1 MISTSPV
8 WRRKPAAVTETPKV
22 PTTQSPSVNTP
33 YPKILHDGVFEDFRP
48 QEVQEEVTYA
58 EPLSRPEEQKV
69 HAEATSENKEDE
81 EDWSDVGSP
90 EVVEQVV
97 SSQAE
102 CGLGSEPPISA
113 ELIQHQRTSPDLTP
127 YHIRMREES
136 HGSSDESDEDV
147 PSETPAEKKEE
158 KLEPHAPSD
167 ALPEKVSEDVERV
180 KEETSDSE
188 TEAVIEQNFES
199 RTSSPVSEYEPEE
212 SMLTKVVDVSRDET
226 RVKDDEVQPRRE
238 TRRSFTETCEA
249 GVEDML
255 YPDGEEMDTWDSVME
270 KKVDLKTSDGLKE
283 DEEKLQHAE
292 PEEDIS
298 TRAQEA
304 EKKESGQDLA
314 VEAPRDDTEV
324 VDMQVDHEGLP
335 AALDLPRNEVDE
347 DEDSQNVSESW
358 RIEPESESYA
368 QDNTLADTRPLI
380 RYKSDETDGNA
391 QAPHVDES
399 ESSEGEQEKKA
410 GELGAWAEGKSQR
423 FGTMEDLCEEVE
435 EEVLNEEYELGYT
448 HMEGRDVVLGQTEEA
463 PPMKGTE
470 AAEDVIRDNDER
482 LDEGMEEPTKSV
494 VSAQPDVELETD
506 RLVELELENL
516 DTFSYSAHFAQQQV
530 SQRNLQSKSD
540 EETAEEQNP
549 MLNEHEPE
557 EKINRELTASTAMV
571 DQPSDNLHSPV
582 MDPEVPAEDQE
593 ASEKREEVDEHNVS
607 MVTCADET
615 EIPFISR
622 PDLKEL
628 GHSEDQNPLMPQT
641 AEQGHLQDEAVL
653 SESEDV
659 VLETSSE
666 SGGHLMEAIAECL
679 VAPEPAQWEVPENL
693 SEDFELEHQT
703 HDEDAPE
710 PAESPL
716 HNTGAIFRQEEQ
728 PLQMS
733 PDGSPDDIFEVTDST
748 ETLKTNGKD
757 DSLHTFFS
765 SGVQSDFWAS
775 SRETG
780 ATYRPDDA
788 CNEEAQ
794 QVNQNLEFADNLL
807 WGDLEKPDV
816 VNWNSQL
823 GVDSTKG
830 LSIQKEQEQV
840 QTGAKQVCRN
850 VVEGEFVHSEE
861 SEVEAE
867 SWSSGEEPV

>member
-1 MISTSPV
+1 M
-8 WRRKPAAVTETPKV
+8 
-22 PTTQSPSVNTP
+22 
-33 YPKILHDGVFEDFRP
+33 FEDFRP
-48 QEVQEEVTYA
+48 EEVQEEVTYA

-81 EDWSDVGSP
+81 EDWSNVGSP

-102 CGLGSEPPISA
+102 CGLGSEPSISA
-113 ELIQHQRTSPDLTP
+113 KVTQHQRTTPDLTP
-127 YHIRMREES
+127 YHVRMKEGS
-136 HGSSDESDEDV
+136 CGSSDESDEDV
-147 PSETPAEKKEE
+147 PSETPAEKEEE
-158 KLEPHAPSD
+158 KQEPHAPSD
-167 ALPEKVSEDVERV
+167 ALPEKVSEDVDRV

-226 RVKDDEVQPRRE
+226 RLKDNEVQPRRE
-238 TRRSFTETCEA
+238 TRQSFTETCEA
-249 GVEDML
+249 GVEDKL

-324 VDMQVDHEGLP
+324 VDTQVDHEGSP

-347 DEDSQNVSESW
+347 DEDSQNVSVSW
-358 RIEPESESYA
+358 RTELEGESYA

-380 RYKSDETDGNA
+380 RYKSDETDSNA
-391 QAPHVDES
+391 PAPHMDES

-410 GELGAWAEGKSQR
+410 GELGAWAEGKSQG

-435 EEVLNEEYELGYT
+435 EEVLDEEYELGYT
-448 HMEGRDVVLGQTEEA
+448 HMEGRDAVLGQTEEA
-463 PPMKGTE
+463 PLMKGTE
-470 AAEDVIRDNDER
+470 VVEDVIRDNEEH
-482 LDEGMEEPTKSV
+482 LDEGTEEPTKSA

-506 RLVELELENL
+506 RLVEQELENL

-549 MLNEHEPE
+549 MLNEHEPD
-557 EKINRELTASTAMV
+557 EKINRELTASATMV
-571 DQPSDNLHSPV
+571 GQPSDNLSSPV

-593 ASEKREEVDEHNVS
+593 APEKREEEDEHNVP
-607 MVTCADET
+607 MVMHTDET

-622 PDLKEL
+622 PDLEEVS
-628 GHSEDQNPLMPQT
+628 HSEEQNPLMQQT

-666 SGGHLMEAIAECL
+666 SHGGHLTEDIAECL

-693 SEDFELEHQT
+693 SEDFELEDQT
-703 HDEDAPE
+703 HDEDVPE

-716 HNTGAIFRQEEQ
+716 HNTGAIIKQEEQ

-733 PDGSPDDIFEVTDST
+733 PDSAPDDIFEVTDST
-748 ETLKTNGKD
+748 EALKTNGKD

-765 SGVQSDFWAS
+765 SGVKSDFWAS
-775 SRETG
+775 SLETG

-788 CNEEAQ
+788 CNEEAE
-794 QVNQNLEFADNLL
+794 QVNQNLEFADNSL

-816 VNWNSQL
+816 VNWNSGRQL

-830 LSIQKEQEQV
+830 LGIQKEQEQV
-840 QTGAKQVCRN
+840 QTGAKQVSCRN
-850 VVEGEFVHSEE
+850 VVEEEFVHSEE

>member
-1 MISTSPV
+1 M
-8 WRRKPAAVTETPKV
+8 
-22 PTTQSPSVNTP
+22 
-33 YPKILHDGVFEDFRP
+33 FEDFRP

-69 HAEATSENKEDE
+69 LAEATSENKEDE
-81 EDWSDVGSP
+81 EDWSNVGSP

-102 CGLGSEPPISA
+102 FGLGSEPPISA
-113 ELIQHQRTSPDLTP
+113 EGIQHQRTSPDLTP
-127 YHIRMREES
+127 YHVRMKEES
-136 HGSSDESDEDV
+136 CGSSDESDEDV

-158 KLEPHAPSD
+158 KQEPHAPSD
-167 ALPEKVSEDVERV
+167 ALPEKVSEDVEHVR
-180 KEETSDSE
+180 EETSDSE

-212 SMLTKVVDVSRDET
+212 SMLTKVADVSRDES

-238 TRRSFTETCEA
+238 TRRSFTETCEE
-249 GVEDML
+249 GVEDKL
-255 YPDGEEMDTWDSVME
+255 YTDGEEMDTWDSVME

-298 TRAQEA
+298 TRGQEA

-314 VEAPRDDTEV
+314 VEAPRDVTEV
-324 VDMQVDHEGLP
+324 VDTQVDHEGSP
-335 AALDLPRNEVDE
+335 AALDLPHNEIDE
-347 DEDSQNVSESW
+347 DEDSQNVSVSW
-358 RIEPESESYA
+358 RTELESESYA

-380 RYKSDETDGNA
+380 RYKSDEADGNA

-410 GELGAWAEGKSQR
+410 GEPSAWAEGKSQR

-435 EEVLNEEYELGYT
+435 EEVLDEEYELGYT
-448 HMEGRDVVLGQTEEA
+448 HMEGRDAVLGQTEEM
-463 PPMKGTE
+463 PLMKGAE
-470 AAEDVIRDNDER
+470 AAEDLIRDNEER
-482 LDEGMEEPTKSV
+482 LDEGTEEPTKSV
-494 VSAQPDVELETD
+494 ISSQPDVELETD
-506 RLVELELENL
+506 RLVEQELENL
-516 DTFSYSAHFAQQQV
+516 DTFSYSVHFALQQV
-530 SQRNLQSKSD
+530 SQRNLQSDSQ
-540 EETAEEQNP
+540 EETAEEQNL
-549 MLNEHEPE
+549 MLNEPE

-571 DQPSDNLHSPV
+571 DQPSDDLNSPV

-593 ASEKREEVDEHNVS
+593 AAEKREEEDEYNVS
-607 MVTCADET
+607 MVTHADET
-615 EIPFISR
+615 ETPFISR
-622 PDLKEL
+622 PDLEEL
-628 GHSEDQNPLMPQT
+628 SHSEEQNPLMQQT
-641 AEQGHLQDEAVL
+641 AEQGRLQDEAVL

-693 SEDFELEHQT
+693 SEDFELGGQT

-716 HNTGAIFRQEEQ
+716 HNTGAIINQEEK

-733 PDGSPDDIFEVTDST
+733 PDSAPDDIFEVTDS
-748 ETLKTNGKD
+748 EEALKPNGKD

-765 SGVQSDFWAS
+765 SGLKSDFWAS
-775 SRETG
+775 SLETG

-788 CNEEAQ
+788 CNEEAE

-840 QTGAKQVCRN
+840 QVQTGAKQLLCRS

>member
-1 MISTSPV
+1 M
-8 WRRKPAAVTETPKV
+8 
-22 PTTQSPSVNTP
+22 
-33 YPKILHDGVFEDFRP
+33 FEDFRP

-69 HAEATSENKEDE
+69 HAEASENKEDE
-81 EDWSDVGSP
+81 EDWSNVGSP

-102 CGLGSEPPISA
+102 CGLSSEPPISA
-113 ELIQHQRTSPDLTP
+113 EVIQHQRTSPDLTP
-127 YHIRMREES
+127 YHVRMKEES
-136 HGSSDESDEDV
+136 SGFSDESDEDV

-158 KLEPHAPSD
+158 KQEPRAPSD
-167 ALPEKVSEDVERV
+167 ALPERVSEDVERV

-212 SMLTKVVDVSRDET
+212 SMLTKEADVSRDET
-226 RVKDDEVQPRRE
+226 RVKDDEVQPRQE
-238 TRRSFTETCEA
+238 TRRSFTDTFEE
-249 GVEDML
+249 GVEDKL

-270 KKVDLKTSDGLKE
+270 KKVDQKTSDGLKE

-298 TRAQEA
+298 ARAQEA

-314 VEAPRDDTEV
+314 LEAPRDDTEV
-324 VDMQVDHEGLP
+324 VDTQVDHEGSP
-335 AALDLPRNEVDE
+335 AALELPHNEVDE
-347 DEDSQNVSESW
+347 DEDSQNVSVSW
-358 RIEPESESYA
+358 RTELESESYA

-380 RYKSDETDGNA
+380 RYKSDEMDGNT
-391 QAPHVDES
+391 QAPHGDES
-399 ESSEGEQEKKA
+399 ESSEGEEQEKKA
-410 GELGAWAEGKSQR
+410 GELEAWAEGTSQR

-435 EEVLNEEYELGYT
+435 EEVLNEEYELGDA

-463 PPMKGTE
+463 PLTKGTE
-470 AAEDVIRDNDER
+470 IQDNEER
-482 LDEGMEEPTKSV
+482 LDEGTEEPTESV

-506 RLVELELENL
+506 RLVEQELENL

-530 SQRNLQSKSD
+530 SQRNLQSRSD

-549 MLNEHEPE
+549 MLNEDEPE
-557 EKINRELTASTAMV
+557 EKINRELTASTAIV
-571 DQPSDNLHSPV
+571 DQPSDNLNSPA
-582 MDPEVPAEDQE
+582 MAPEVPAEDQE
-593 ASEKREEVDEHNVS
+593 APEKREEEDEHNAS
-607 MVTCADET
+607 MVTHADET
-615 EIPFISR
+615 ETPFISR
-622 PDLKEL
+622 PDLEEL
-628 GHSEDQNPLMPQT
+628 SRSEEQDP
-641 AEQGHLQDEAVL
+641 AEQGHLQDE
-653 SESEDV
+653 ESEDV
-659 VLETSSE
+659 VPETSSE
-666 SGGHLMEAIAECL
+666 SGGHLTEAIAECL
-679 VAPEPAQWEVPENL
+679 VAPEPVQWEAPENL
-693 SEDFELEHQT
+693 SEDFELEEQT

-716 HNTGAIFRQEEQ
+716 HDSGAIVKQEEQ
-728 PLQMS
+728 PLQVS
-733 PDGSPDDIFEVTDST
+733 PDSAPDDIFEVTDST
-748 ETLKTNGKD
+748 EALKTNGKD

-765 SGVQSDFWAS
+765 SGVKSDFWAS
-775 SRETG
+775 SLETG

-788 CNEEAQ
+788 CNEEAE

-807 WGDLEKPDV
+807 WGDLEKPNV
-816 VNWNSQL
+816 ANWNSRL
-823 GVDSTKG
+823 GVDSTKE

-840 QTGAKQVCRN
+840 QTGAKQVLCRN

-861 SEVEAE
+861 SEVEVE

>member
-1 MISTSPV
+1 MSPV
-8 WRRKPAAVTETPKV
+8 WSRKPADVTETPKV
-22 PTTQSPSVNTP
+22 PTTQLPSVNTP

-58 EPLSRPEEQKV
+58 EPLSNLEEQKV

-81 EDWSDVGSP
+81 EDWSNVGSP

-102 CGLGSEPPISA
+102 CGLASELPTSA
-113 ELIQHQRTSPDLTP
+113 EVIQHQRTSPNLTP
-127 YHIRMREES
+127 YNVRMKEES
-136 HGSSDESDEDV
+136 CCSSDESDEDV
-147 PSETPAEKKEE
+147 PSEMPAEKKEE
-158 KLEPHAPSD
+158 KQEPHAQSD
-167 ALPEKVSEDVERV
+167 ALPEKVSEDVEYV

-212 SMLTKVVDVSRDET
+212 SMLTKVVET
-226 RVKDDEVQPRRE
+226 RVKDDEVQPRQE
-238 TRRSFTETCEA
+238 TRRSFTERCEA
-249 GVEDML
+249 GAEDKL

-314 VEAPRDDTEV
+314 VEVPRDVTEV
-324 VDMQVDHEGLP
+324 ADTQVDHEGSP

-347 DEDSQNVSESW
+347 DEDSQNVSVSW
-358 RIEPESESYA
+358 KTELESESYA

-380 RYKSDETDGNA
+380 RYKSDETDGNT
-391 QAPHVDES
+391 QASHVDES

-435 EEVLNEEYELGYT
+435 EEVLDEEYELGYT
-448 HMEGRDVVLGQTEEA
+448 HTEGRDVVLGKTEEA
-463 PPMKGTE
+463 PLMKGTE
-470 AAEDVIRDNDER
+470 AAEDVIRDNEER
-482 LDEGMEEPTKSV
+482 LDEGTEEPTKSV

-506 RLVELELENL
+506 RLVEQELENL

-549 MLNEHEPE
+549 MLNEHEAE
-557 EKINRELTASTAMV
+557 EKINRELTPSTAMV
-571 DQPSDNLHSPV
+571 DQPSDNLNSPV

-593 ASEKREEVDEHNVS
+593 APDKREEEDEHNVS
-607 MVTCADET
+607 MVTHADET

-622 PDLKEL
+622 PDLEEL
-628 GHSEDQNPLMPQT
+628 SHSEEHNPLMQQT
-641 AEQGHLQDEAVL
+641 AEQGHLREEAVF

-666 SGGHLMEAIAECL
+666 SGGHLMEAIADCL
-679 VAPEPAQWEVPENL
+679 VAPELAQWEVPENL
-693 SEDFELEHQT
+693 SEDCELEDQM

-716 HNTGAIFRQEEQ
+716 HNTGATIKQEEQ

-733 PDGSPDDIFEVTDST
+733 PDGAPDDIFEVTDST
-748 ETLKTNGKD
+748 EALKTNGKD
-757 DSLHTFFS
+757 TFFS
-765 SGVQSDFWAS
+765 SGVKSDFWAS
-775 SRETG
+775 SLETG

-788 CNEEAQ
+788 CNEEAE

-807 WGDLEKPDV
+807 WGDLEKPDL

-840 QTGAKQVCRN
+840 QTGAKQVLCRN